1 MNSLK
6 LANGRLPTSDERKKL
21 DEARYKAE
29 LAAKRNKRR
38 ETKGLT
44 AAQRMMGERA

>member
-6 LANGRLPTSDERKKL
+6 LSTGRLPTSDERRKL
-21 DEARYKAE
+21 DDARYQAE
-29 LAAKRNKRR
+29 LAAKRRKRR

-44 AAQRMMGERA
+44 AAQRMMGETR

>member
-6 LANGRLPTSDERKKL
+6 LASGRLPDAEERRKL
-21 DEARYKAE
+21 NEARYKAE

-38 ETKGLT
+38 EAKGLT
-44 AAQRMMGERA
+44 PAQRMMGETK

>member
-6 LANGRLPTSDERKKL
+6 LASGRLPTAKERKKL
-21 DEARYKAE
+21 NEARYQAE

-38 ETKGLT
+38 EVRGLT
-44 AAQRMMGERA
+44 PAQRMMGEGK

>member
-6 LANGRLPTSDERKKL
+6 LATGRLPTSDERRKL

-29 LAAKRNKRR
+29 LAAKQRKRR
-38 ETKGLT
+38 EAKGLT
-44 AAQRMMGERA
+44 PAQRMMGETR